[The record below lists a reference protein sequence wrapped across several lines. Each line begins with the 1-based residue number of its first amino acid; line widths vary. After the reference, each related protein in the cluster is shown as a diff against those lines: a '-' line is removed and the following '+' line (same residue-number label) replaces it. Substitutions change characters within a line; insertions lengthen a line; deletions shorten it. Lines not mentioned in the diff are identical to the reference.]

1 MENSNNNPLSK
12 YFRQPAIYLRLP
24 SDGKYWPAG
33 ALDMPI
39 NRELP
44 VYPLTTKDEIILRTP
59 DALLNGQGVVDVIQS
74 CVPNILDGWQIPSVD
89 VDAILIAV
97 RIATYGSKMDMETQ
111 CPHCDHKNDHELELQ
126 SALAS
131 IKCPSFDKVAVK
143 DLNIKLK
150 PQAYFTA
157 NKENSIEFAEQKM
170 RAALELSD
178 IDPALRAS
186 ELAKSLERLI
196 DISIETLT
204 DSTDY
209 IELPDGTLVNNK
221 EHIKGFYQN
230 AERAVIGELQGEL
243 AKINIEGGIEP
254 AKVSCGD
261 CKKEY
266 TVPVLFD
273 YARFF
278 GVGS

>member
-24 SDGKYWPAG
+24 SDGQYWPQSAV
-33 ALDMPI
+33 DMPI

-59 DALLNGQGVVDVIQS
+59 DALLNGSGVVEVIQS
-74 CVPNILDGWQIPSVD
+74 CVPNILDAWQIPSVD
-89 VDAILIAV
+89 VDAILIAI
-97 RIATYGSKMDMETQ
+97 RIASYGQSMDMETD
-111 CPHCDHKNDHELELQ
+111 CPHCNHKNDHELDLQ
-126 SALAS
+126 RALGS
-131 IKCPSFDKVAVK
+131 IKCPTFNKVDVK
-143 DLNIKLK
+143 DLKIKLK

-170 RAALELSD
+170 RQALEMSD
-178 IDPALRAS
+178 IDQALRAS

-204 DSTDY
+204 DSTSF
-209 IELPDGTLVNNK
+209 IELPDGTMVTNH
-221 EHIKGFYQN
+221 EHIKAFYQN
-230 AERAVIGELQGEL
+230 SERSVIGTLQAEL
-243 AKINIEGGIEP
+243 ARINVDGGIEP
-254 AKVSCGD
+254 AAVVCEE
-261 CKKEY
+261 CKGEY
-266 TVPVLFD
+266 KIPVLFD